1 MESSHF
7 TDEDSK
13 SQRSPFIFFSPIC
26 PAASRSP
33 EQPRGAGSG
42 ALPVLEDCSGQ
53 LEMVRASRA
62 PNFSPDNDASSAHF
76 TEVETEVWGGK
87 EAAQGKGS
95 QMSASLAALD
105 SNNSDTPATPMP
117 SETSAALTLS
127 HAQASGLLVNQ
138 TEPIGTRSCAVPKS
152 RLPSLASFLIPPSQL
167 EEVRRPSDPEHCPHS
182 QGEKQVTSTGS
193 VDEGTTRG
201 LEPQSARFS
210 WLNDFRHGIL
220 PLTLSFLICRMGTV
234 IKMFTPS
241 VAVHNRESMDPT
253 LGMGQALR
261 K

>member
-1 MESSHF
+1 MR
-7 TDEDSK
+7 TV
-13 SQRSPFIFFSPIC
+13 SPREVHLFFFSPYARQLPGPQSSHVVLGLGLFLSWKTAVGSWRWCELPRHPTSVLTTI
-26 PAASRSP
+26 PHQLISQRWKLRS
-33 EQPRGAGSG
+33 G
-42 ALPVLEDCSGQ
+42 
-53 LEMVRASRA
+53 
-62 PNFSPDNDASSAHF
+62 
-76 TEVETEVWGGK
+76 EVK